1 MGKGRRRI
9 KVAGSVREEMQVS
22 LVLRC
27 GADAQHLH
35 DGIYTKRQLV
45 YLILRVNNSLIK
57 INLRFSFISM
67 NKRGR
72 EVRANKTDSNKKE
85 KDHIFC

>member
-35 DGIYTKRQLV
+35 DGIYTKAV
-45 YLILRVNNSLIK
+45 GVPDTACNNSLIK
-57 INLRFSFISM
+57 INLRFSST
-67 NKRGR
+67 R
-72 EVRANKTDSNKKE
+72 
-85 KDHIFC
+85 